1 MLYNDYEEYMREVL
15 GYKSMYNQSSA
26 NMYGNYYNNMSTNQY
41 QENGINYNF
50 DQFYPKIYEIINPVV
65 CKICDE
71 NTKPISEEVISDMIG
86 KVYNTVITRIEA
98 DNIININVTTSN
110 ENSKLVNTKSTNENR
125 NPNNLAI
132 SQIQSQRPNE
142 QRRNPL
148 IEDLIRILIL
158 KYLIN
163 SNQRPNPP
171 RPPRPPRP
179 GMPRTNTT
187 LFSNMEDIIY

>member
-15 GYKSMYNQSSA
+15 GYKSMYNQNSG
-26 NMYGNYYNNMSTNQY
+26 NMYGNYYNNMDINQY
-41 QENGINYNF
+41 KENGTNYNLE
-50 DQFYPKIYEIINPVV
+50 QFYPKVYEIINPVV
-65 CKICDE
+65 CKMCDE
-71 NTKPISEEVISDMIG
+71 NAKPITEELISDMVG

-110 ENSKLVNTKSTNENR
+110 ENSKFVNNKTTNENR
-125 NPNNLAI
+125 NSNSLAI
-132 SQIQSQRPNE
+132 SQIQSQRQNE

-158 KYLIN
+158 KYLTN
-163 SNQRPNPP
+163 SNQRPNSP

-179 GMPRTNTT
+179 GMPRTNTG
-187 LFSNMEDIIY
+187 LFSNMEDIMY